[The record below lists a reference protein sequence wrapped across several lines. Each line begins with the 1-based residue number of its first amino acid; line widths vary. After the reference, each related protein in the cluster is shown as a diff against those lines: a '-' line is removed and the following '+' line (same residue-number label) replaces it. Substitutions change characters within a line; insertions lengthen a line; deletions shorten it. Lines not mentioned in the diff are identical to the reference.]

1 MTNDE
6 LLAGFLDRSLSED
19 GLLEFE
25 ARQTASPEFAQ
36 TVREM
41 LAVESVLR
49 TATPVIAIPTP
60 FLREVE
66 NTVAE
71 RVISAT
77 SSKGI
82 LSGLSSI
89 WTWIGAAAL
98 VAVGIGTYSLY
109 RGPATSSQPMA
120 DPAGRKQQVIVAT
133 KIEDEPA
140 VLPAPATTPARNEQV
155 TAIVKQND
163 DRSEMKSATPV
174 PEPIA
179 VNKPPITTT
188 ASPVSLGVDNP
199 ASTLF
204 NLKKDYNAAISTDN
218 DVQGAQIA
226 LEIGRHLSSKMKDYD
241 ESERYLR
248 LALIHARS
256 VRVPQYE
263 VDALGELGLLAKERG
278 NMAEAAGLLKQAVS
292 AGNASGI
299 GTRKYSAALESLDGR

>member
-49 TATPVIAIPTP
+49 TATPVIAIPTA
-60 FLREVE
+60 FLQDVE

-89 WTWIGAAAL
+89 WTWIGGAAL

-120 DPAGRKQQVIVAT
+120 DPAVRQQQVIVET
-133 KIEDEPA
+133 KVADEPA
-140 VLPAPATTPARNEQV
+140 VLPAPATTQTTNEPV
-155 TAIVKQND
+155 TATVKRND
-163 DRSEMKSATPV
+163 ERPEATSATSA
-174 PEPIA
+174 PEQIA
-179 VNKPPITTT
+179 TTRQP
-188 ASPVSLGVDNP
+188 APDVSLGATSP
-199 ASTLF
+199 ASTLE
-204 NLKKDYNAAISTDN
+204 NLKNDYNAAISADN
-218 DVQGAQIA
+218 DVRSAQIA
-226 LEIGRHLSSKMKDYD
+226 LEIGRHLSGKMKNYD

-248 LALIHARS
+248 LALTHARG

-278 NMAEAAGLLKQAVS
+278 NMTEAAGLLRQAVS
-292 AGNASGI
+292 TGNASGI
-299 GTRKYSAALESLDGR
+299 GTKKYAAALESLDGR